1 MTQPIDDLSAL
12 LSQLS
17 PALADPDFVFC
28 AVPRANERAVL
39 GARLRGTFWEAEGL
53 SVILE
58 RAEAD
63 RLGFTYT
70 SVHRC
75 ITLQVHSSLTA
86 VGLTAAV
93 SSALSS
99 AGISANVVAAYH
111 HDHVF
116 VPAESAETALS
127 VLEALVRA

>member
-1 MTQPIDDLSAL
+1 M
-12 LSQLS
+12 
-17 PALADPDFVFC
+17 FC
-28 AVPRANERAVL
+28 AVPRVNESSVL
-39 GARLRGTFWEAEGL
+39 SARLRGTFWEAEGL

-63 RLGFTYT
+63 RLGLTYT

-111 HDHVF
+111 HDYVF
-116 VPAESAETALS
+116 VPAEFAEKALR
-127 VLEALVRA
+127 VLQTLVRA

>member
-17 PALADPDFVFC
+17 PALAEPDFVFC
-28 AVPRANERAVL
+28 AVPHANERSVL
-39 GARLRGTFWEAEGL
+39 SARLRGTLGL
-53 SVILE
+53 
-58 RAEAD
+58 AYA
-63 RLGFTYT
+63 

-75 ITLQVHSSLTA
+75 ITLEVHSSLTA